1 MSAVFTHAGVS
12 TLNGVTKARFANDAL
27 RVKVLAKNG
36 HRDID
41 IIELKNPMSKEDA
54 IAFLLSIDFAT
65 ANGVTNAATQSAL
78 LEAVEKRAPKA
89 EKAPKAPKA
98 EKAPKAAKVAKVPAK
113 KGPSMDAIKAKVAA
127 AKKAPVATKSKA
139 QITAELADL
148 EDAPF

>member
-41 IIELKNPMSKEDA
+41 IIELKNPMSKEEA

-98 EKAPKAAKVAKVPAK
+98 EKAPKVPAK
-113 KGPSMDAIKAKVAA
+113 KGPTMDAIKAKVAA

-139 QITAELADL
+139 QITAELANL